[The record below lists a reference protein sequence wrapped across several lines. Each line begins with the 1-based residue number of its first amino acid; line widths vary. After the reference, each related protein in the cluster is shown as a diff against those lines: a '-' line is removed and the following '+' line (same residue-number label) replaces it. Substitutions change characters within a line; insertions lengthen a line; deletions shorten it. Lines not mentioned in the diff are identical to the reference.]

1 MKTINVAA
9 MNRMDHDDVKDIAP
23 REKQRKHYRLK
34 IIKAFVAWANKEPE
48 RWSGQNADE
57 RVII

>member
-23 REKQRKHYRLK
+23 REKQRKRYRLK
-34 IIKAFVAWANKEPE
+34 IIKAFMAWSNKDPE
-48 RWSGQNADE
+48 RWTG
-57 RVII
+57 